1 MKNIYNLEKDLSCD
15 ILIVG
20 SGAGGSVAAKEL
32 TSRGKDCILLEEG
45 SFFEMDHFNGSI
57 KNSMLQAW
65 RNSGFTPIVGNPSI
79 AFGEGMCLGGGTFV
93 NGGLIWRTPA
103 NILKKWEKLIDG
115 YAQNNLND
123 HFNLIEKNLEV
134 KIENNQD
141 NLNKDSQII
150 YDHAKKKN
158 IKSLFVPR
166 ALKYC
171 KRHNN
176 CSTGCSSKGKL
187 SVVEGYLSK
196 VENNLRIFTNS
207 RMLKIHTK
215 NNKINSVEV
224 KNKKDNSI
232 KAIKCNPLILA
243 CGATQTPLLL
253 SKSFGRDV
261 GNINMKI
268 HLNLRLGAKFK
279 DNIYPEKGTIFTT
292 QIQEYLDDGVIF
304 MSSNINKSLFA
315 SSNLKMP
322 TDELKSYFENFNK
335 MSNFVLQVKPESG
348 VSMKNLF
355 NFPVLIFNL
364 SNNDLEMIK
373 KYLIYFSNF
382 LFECGFEE
390 IILPFQKDYRFDSI
404 KKVRERVNY
413 VKKKELEMISVHGM
427 SSTPISKEKN
437 HFFNNNGQSHKFN
450 NLYCVD
456 ASILPSNI
464 GESPQ
469 GTIMAFAH
477 EIVNRIN

>member
-1 MKNIYNLEKDLSCD
+1 
-15 ILIVG
+15 
-20 SGAGGSVAAKEL
+20 
-32 TSRGKDCILLEEG
+32 
-45 SFFEMDHFNGSI
+45 
-57 KNSMLQAW
+57 
-65 RNSGFTPIVGNPSI
+65 
-79 AFGEGMCLGGGTFV
+79 
-93 NGGLIWRTPA
+93 
-103 NILKKWEKLIDG
+103 
-115 YAQNNLND
+115 
-123 HFNLIEKNLEV
+123 
-134 KIENNQD
+134 
-141 NLNKDSQII
+141 
-150 YDHAKKKN
+150 
-158 IKSLFVPR
+158 
-166 ALKYC
+166 
-171 KRHNN
+171 
-176 CSTGCSSKGKL
+176 
-187 SVVEGYLSK
+187 
-196 VENNLRIFTNS
+196 
-207 RMLKIHTK
+207 
-215 NNKINSVEV
+215 
-224 KNKKDNSI
+224 
-232 KAIKCNPLILA
+232 
-243 CGATQTPLLL
+243 
-253 SKSFGRDV
+253 
-261 GNINMKI
+261 MKI